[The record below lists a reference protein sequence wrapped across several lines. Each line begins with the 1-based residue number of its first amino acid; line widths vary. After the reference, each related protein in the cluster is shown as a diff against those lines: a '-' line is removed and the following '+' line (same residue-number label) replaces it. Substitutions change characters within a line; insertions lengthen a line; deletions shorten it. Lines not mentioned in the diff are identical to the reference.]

1 MANNETNKNKMS
13 NVEKDQ
19 KKLEDKTRRAK
30 NIADR
35 SQSVKETYLS
45 IEKSVK
51 RVFGWFS
58 GAVDKFL
65 FSRKYDKA
73 ISLILA
79 GSLYMMLNF
88 SNTGLLALDSTYTV
102 KSHAVTLTADLDVYE
117 VTGYEKNVDVILT
130 GKSGDV
136 NAAKNQSN
144 TKVVLDLSGLQTGEH
159 TIKFTPVNFSNRV
172 TVTTKPESTTIRI
185 RKKETSKFTISHD
198 YLNVNKMD
206 ERFFPGEP
214 EFESTEVLVRA
225 SAQTTESIAYVK
237 ALIDVEDATETF
249 SVEAPLFAYNANGEK
264 VDVDLI
270 PKIVKVTVPISSPKK
285 TVAIRVVPLGKI
297 PNNKSI
303 ESITLDHSSVEL
315 FGSQAV
321 LDGTDEIRI
330 NIDATQIDG
339 DIKIFENILLPSG
352 IRQASVSKVNLDIKL
367 GDRVSKKLVN
377 LPVAFENNMQGY
389 KTRLDNPDQAEI
401 DVTLYGTEK
410 NLEKIDNENFG
421 RVYFDMANVT
431 PGVTTLPLLVES
443 TKYLVDYELE
453 FSEIKMEVVEN

>member
-1 MANNETNKNKMS
+1 
-13 NVEKDQ
+13 
-19 KKLEDKTRRAK
+19 
-30 NIADR
+30 
-35 SQSVKETYLS
+35 
-45 IEKSVK
+45 
-51 RVFGWFS
+51 
-58 GAVDKFL
+58 
-65 FSRKYDKA
+65 
-73 ISLILA
+73 
-79 GSLYMMLNF
+79 
-88 SNTGLLALDSTYTV
+88 
-102 KSHAVTLTADLDVYE
+102 
-117 VTGYEKNVDVILT
+117 
-130 GKSGDV
+130 
-136 NAAKNQSN
+136 
-144 TKVVLDLSGLQTGEH
+144 
-159 TIKFTPVNFSNRV
+159 
-172 TVTTKPESTTIRI
+172 
-185 RKKETSKFTISHD
+185 
-198 YLNVNKMD
+198 MD

-367 GDRVSKKLVN
+367 GERVSKKLVN